1 MLRRRFF
8 QGTPRTIITFV
19 LIASLILTIGCTSL
33 APIVQEEGSTT
44 PTAEKLIGSGDFVVY
59 LKDGKAHRFK
69 SEEARIL
76 ALEGKRWIKG
86 SGNRKIAMEDV
97 ESIQA
102 DTDLLIRIGNSVEV
116 EFPAGRWRF
125 LVRDGVLD
133 SVTGAGM
140 RTDEVTGED
149 QNGIFTVPLADVTE
163 MSARETD
170 TLATIGLVTG
180 ITLVFLAGVTAA
192 ALGSMEFNFDTNWGK

>member
-8 QGTPRTIITFV
+8 QGTPRTIITFL

-44 PTAEKLIGSGDFVVY
+44 PTAEKLIDSGDFVVY

-69 SEEARIL
+69 SEGARIL
-76 ALEGKRWIKG
+76 ILEGKRWIKG
-86 SGNRKIAMEDV
+86 SGNSQIAMEDV

-102 DTDLLIRIGNSVEV
+102 DTDLLIRIGNSAEV

-149 QNGIFTVPLADVTE
+149 QNGIFTVPLEDVTE

-180 ITLVFLAGVTAA
+180 ITLVFLSVVTAA
-192 ALGSMEFNFDTNWGK
+192 ALGSMEFDFGTRLGK